1 MPPKPTRPAVSDR
14 AKKVQAEREKKDRE
28 NENIPFSHT
37 DQYARQQATRASS
50 TATGTANPQT
60 QIPASSS
67 SSSSAP
73 RAKTPDNLHPQTH
86 HTAFSSSTSSAAP
99 AAAHSSSQDMYGP
112 PPKPNFLADIGDYM
126 PDPHTRPTGTEA
138 QMEPVQKYMKWFEGH
153 QKEMAEA
160 GKENDKGVPPARP
173 KRKATTEGV
182 RSPSLSPTHSL
193 SKSSSSEAHAGT
205 SKGPSTPRKRQ
216 R

>member
-1 MPPKPTRPAVSDR
+1 MKTYPSPTLTNTRDNKRPGHLLPPR
-14 AKKVQAEREKKDRE
+14 VQR
-28 NENIPFSHT
+28 T
-37 DQYARQQATRASS
+37 
-50 TATGTANPQT
+50 
-60 QIPASSS
+60 
-67 SSSSAP
+67 
-73 RAKTPDNLHPQTH
+73 
-86 HTAFSSSTSSAAP
+86 
-99 AAAHSSSQDMYGP
+99 
-112 PPKPNFLADIGDYM
+112 PKPNFLADIEDYM

-138 QMEPVQKYMKWFEGH
+138 QMEPVQKYIKWFEGH

-182 RSPSLSPTHSL
+182 RSPSPSQTHSL
-193 SKSSSSEAHAGT
+193 SKSPSSEAHTGT